1 MGRRHRV
8 IGGSK
13 ASWWEEQ
20 DLGNE
25 RGLRGIRG
33 RIGEKMG
40 VWVGTERGFR
50 DRKGGSGEKGDV
62 VVHGLHTL
70 LCYVRTRDEDPR
82 DDWP

>member
-1 MGRRHRV
+1 MGRGHRV

-20 DLGNE
+20 DVGNE

-33 RIGEKMG
+33 RIGGKMG
-40 VWVGTERGFR
+40 VGVGTEGGFR

-62 VVHGLHTL
+62 VARRERGTG
-70 LCYVRTRDEDPR
+70 EDVIGR
-82 DDWP
+82 SSDGSL

>member
-1 MGRRHRV
+1 MGRGHRV

-20 DLGNE
+20 DVGNE

-33 RIGEKMG
+33 RIGGKMG
-40 VWVGTERGFR
+40 VGVGTERGFR

-62 VVHGLHTL
+62 VARRERGTG
-70 LCYVRTRDEDPR
+70 EDVIGR
-82 DDWP
+82 SSDGSL